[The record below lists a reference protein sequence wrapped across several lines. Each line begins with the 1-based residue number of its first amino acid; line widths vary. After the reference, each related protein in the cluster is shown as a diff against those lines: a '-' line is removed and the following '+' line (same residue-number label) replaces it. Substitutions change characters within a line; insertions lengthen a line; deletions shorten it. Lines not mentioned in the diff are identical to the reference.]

1 MNIIFFFAVY
11 KLYKRYILE
20 IDYQQKLNDIWRKV
34 LDFIPEFILGLIIL
48 VIFYFLAKIIISI
61 TRRRL
66 LKKLDDILLISYI
79 CTIVKYGVMA
89 VGFMIF
95 LKIVGLATFLTGL
108 VGGAAVSAIVIGFA
122 FKDII
127 ENFLAGIIMAF
138 NRPFK
143 TGDTIVV
150 GDITGNIQTLNIRYT
165 HLKTFDG
172 FDVFIPNSMMINK
185 PLINYTKD
193 GKRRFELSIFL
204 DYSADAN
211 KAMQVISDT
220 IMNSKEVLK
229 DPAVM
234 ILFDSFNPNYVILKA
249 FYWVDN
255 DMLDRSQFYVK
266 SDLLAK
272 IYSDLSE
279 KGITVP
285 QNYMNLNGSLNIN
298 QNKNKE

>member
-1 MNIIFFFAVY
+1 M
-11 KLYKRYILE
+11 E

-193 GKRRFELSIFL
+193 GKRRFELQIFL

-234 ILFDSFNPNYVILKA
+234 ILFDSFNPNYVVLKA

-272 IYSDLSE
+272 INSDLSE